1 LGFRLERGLAT
12 SYGEIVPDIQAQWIH
27 EYDRARVTTAASFA
41 ADTTGQTAFT
51 TVGPT
56 PVADLADVSLGVT
69 LLRANNLTVSARY
82 EVQAA
87 PRFVS
92 QTGILRLR
100 KFF

>member
-1 LGFRLERGLAT
+1 MLKYAGPPALTQLTEDERLFQDSVR
-12 SYGEIVPDIQAQWIH
+12 
-27 EYDRARVTTAASFA
+27 RFA
-41 ADTTGQTAFT
+41 ADPTGETAFT

-56 PVADLADVSLGVT
+56 PVVDLADVSLGVT

-92 QTGILRLR
+92 QTGIVRLR
-100 KFF
+100 QFF